1 VERLV
6 EEAIG
11 RHMPDLARK
20 QREQAA
26 DRRHFAVH
34 HDQVS
39 FEGTCLIDA
48 ELDLADAL
56 DLDAALGHIAAEF
69 AALGNTLPLDQ
80 RRALAA
86 GELAR
91 AQYSFFH
98 DYNRAAPEVVEPELV
113 SQRTPPRVPIETT
126 EITEAAEPTEFTDIA
141 STGATDTAGTL
152 RDGDTDTHAGTN
164 TVTDAGTG
172 AGTVGVREATA
183 ANPDPGRF
191 GRRDLVIYAHLST
204 DTLTGMAQTTDTN
217 PEVDPEAVVTLEGHG
232 APLVTLGTLRE
243 WLHISGSVS
252 VSIRPV
258 IDLNANLTSRGRFAP
273 PRIREQVGLRDRT
286 CAAPY
291 CTRPA
296 RYLDLDHLDPWTD
309 HPVDHPGETDPPG
322 GPPGSPPG
330 EGGPPGD
337 ASTTSPASSRTGG
350 SEPQTRSDNLA
361 PLCRHHHRAKTLTD
375 WCYEMLTPGVFLWTS
390 PHGLRFLTFA
400 GQTIDLN

>member
-1 VERLV
+1 MGQTAVERLV

-26 DRRHFAVH
+26 DRRHFTVH

-48 ELDLADAL
+48 ELDLADAV
-56 DLDAALGHIAAEF
+56 DLDAALGHIAEEF

-98 DYNRAAPEVVEPELV
+98 DYNHAAPEVVEPELV
-113 SQRTPPRVPIETT
+113 GQRTPARVP
-126 EITEAAEPTEFTDIA
+126 
-141 STGATDTAGTL
+141 AGTA
-152 RDGDTDTHAGTN
+152 DAPDT
-164 TVTDAGTG
+164 VTG
-172 AGTVGVREATA
+172 AGTVTVGEVVAG
-183 ANPDPGRF
+183 NPDPGRF
-191 GRRDLVIYAHLST
+191 GRRDLVLYAHLST
-204 DTLTGMAQTTDTN
+204 DALTGMTQTSGTTDT
-217 PEVDPEAVVTLEGHG
+217 ETIDAGVDTGADTGTGTGSPVNPEAVVTLEGHG
-232 APLVTLGTLRE
+232 GGLITLETLRE
-243 WLHISGSVS
+243 WLHISGNVN

-258 IDLNANLTSRGRFAP
+258 IDLNANLTSRARFAP

-296 RYLDLDHLDPWTD
+296 RHLDLDHLDPWKD
-309 HPVDHPGETDPPG
+309 HPIDHPGETDPPG
-322 GPPGSPPG
+322 GPPG
-330 EGGPPGD
+330 EGGPPGN
-337 ASTTSPASSRTGG
+337 TSETSQVSSRTGR

>member
-1 VERLV
+1 MGQTAVERLV

-26 DRRHFAVH
+26 DRRHFTIH

-39 FEGTCLIDA
+39 FEGTCLVDA

-56 DLDAALGHIAAEF
+56 DLDAALGHIAGEF

-98 DYNRAAPEVVEPELV
+98 DYNHAAPEVVEPELV
-113 SQRTPPRVPIETT
+113 GQRTPARVP
-126 EITEAAEPTEFTDIA
+126 ADSVDAPD
-141 STGATDTAGTL
+141 
-152 RDGDTDTHAGTN
+152 
-164 TVTDAGTG
+164 TVTDAGTD
-172 AGTVGVREATA
+172 AGTVSVGEVAA

-191 GRRDLVIYAHLST
+191 GRRDLVLYAHLTT
-204 DTLTGMAQTTDTN
+204 DTLTGMTQTAGTTDTGTDTGADTGTGTGSPIN
-217 PEVDPEAVVTLEGHG
+217 PETVVALEGHG
-232 APLVTLGTLRE
+232 GGLITLETLRE
-243 WLHISGSVS
+243 WLHISGDVN

-258 IDLNANLTSRGRFAP
+258 IDLNANLTSRARFAP
-273 PRIREQVGLRDRT
+273 PRIREQVGLRDQT

-296 RYLDLDHLDPWTD
+296 RHLDLDHLDPWTD
-309 HPVDHPGETDPPG
+309 HPNETDPPG

-337 ASTTSPASSRTGG
+337 TSDTSQASSRTGG

-375 WCYEMLTPGVFLWTS
+375 WTYEMLTPGVYLWTS